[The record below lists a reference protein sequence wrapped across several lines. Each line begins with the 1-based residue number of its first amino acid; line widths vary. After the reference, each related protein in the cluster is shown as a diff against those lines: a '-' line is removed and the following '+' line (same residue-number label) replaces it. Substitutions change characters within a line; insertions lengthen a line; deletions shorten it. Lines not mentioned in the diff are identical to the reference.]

1 MKKIKVSFNLFH
13 PPVRLVDVQAQATGE
28 IPKGF
33 HLPVPKGNRTV
44 LVLTMIDANMTPL
57 QTVLSY
63 GSKRKV
69 DLQSIIGQTVELEY
83 ESQVP
88 VPPETLPL
96 FEGKDGTEKKG

>member
-1 MKKIKVSFNLFH
+1 MNKVRVPFNLFR
-13 PPVRLVDVQAQATGE
+13 PPVRLIDVQAQATGE

-44 LVLTMIDANMTPL
+44 LVLTMLDANLFPL

-69 DLQSIIGQTVELEY
+69 DLQSSVGQVIELEY
-83 ESQVP
+83 ESTIP
-88 VPPETLPL
+88 VPEENLPL
-96 FEGKDGTEKKG
+96 FEGKDGTE